1 MIRVFFILI
10 LFCILFFDGQ
20 SQINIDS
27 LDKEKFIKRSTVLSA
42 LIPSA
47 GQIHNTKI
55 KPDHIRSRLW
65 WKIPV
70 IYGGISTTGYFI
82 YFNQNEF
89 KNIRTE
95 RLDRQNGIAPNLYA
109 FYSSS
114 QLKILQEEYRRLR
127 DVSVISFLGFYL
139 LQIIDANVEANLFLF
154 DTDDNLSLKMDLK
167 NYIGTPQTFLP
178 SLTFTYTFNN
188 KKSF

>member
-127 DVSVISFLGFYL
+127 DISVISFLGFYL

-167 NYIGTPQTFLP
+167 NYNGTPQPFLP
-178 SLTFTYTFNN
+178 SLTFTYRFNN

>member
-10 LFCILFFDGQ
+10 LFCVFSFGGQ
-20 SQINIDS
+20 GQINIDS

-42 LIPSA
+42 LIPSV

-167 NYIGTPQTFLP
+167 NYTATPQPFLP
-178 SLTFTYTFNN
+178 SLTFTYRFNN
-188 KKSF
+188 KISF

>member
-10 LFCILFFDGQ
+10 LFCVFSFGGQ
-20 SQINIDS
+20 GQINIDS
-27 LDKEKFIKRSTVLSA
+27 IDKEKFIKKSTILSA

-55 KPDHIRSRLW
+55 KPDHVRSRLW

-95 RLDRQNGIAPNLYA
+95 RLNRQNGTAPNLYA
-109 FYSSS
+109 FYSAS

-167 NYIGTPQTFLP
+167 NYIGTPQPFLP